1 MKIQDQEIVDQLK
14 KSNINAPVH
23 YLYQEYFSEITK
35 LISFN
40 GGTEDDGADIFQ
52 ETVLTFIDLV
62 KTDRYRGDSSIK
74 TFLYAIAK
82 NLWRQELRSRGRRNN
97 RETLYSSGEEKIS
110 YDSEDFFVD
119 KDMRHTMDAIYKEIG
134 DTCRNILKGFYYEDL
149 SMKELLTRFNYENE
163 QVLRNK
169 KSICMKK
176 IKDVLHQNKNL
187 LSTFKN
193 LLFYGK

>member
-1 MKIQDQEIVDQLK
+1 
-14 KSNINAPVH
+14 
-23 YLYQEYFSEITK
+23 
-35 LISFN
+35 
-40 GGTEDDGADIFQ
+40 
-52 ETVLTFIDLV
+52 
-62 KTDRYRGDSSIK
+62 
-74 TFLYAIAK
+74 
-82 NLWRQELRSRGRRNN
+82 
-97 RETLYSSGEEKIS
+97 
-110 YDSEDFFVD
+110 
-119 KDMRHTMDAIYKEIG
+119 MRHTMDAIYKEIG